1 MKMIRWLGILLLFI
15 CPIISFFLLQYQSGE
30 KEIWKVVIGVLC
42 LCVNSVFLFF
52 YLLLIE
58 KFVNPR
64 LDSLEN
70 KKSQPKENLK
80 RIDNDVEQEK
90 VNPVGLFKNRDQVNV
105 KKVEKTIDEAG
116 GIEKTPDKKKKSIL
130 AIFWE
135 GHDRSVLKEIRKKVE
150 EIAGESIELSELYKL
165 SDRIDNKTYDDEG
178 GFWSVVN
185 HFRDIPLEISQFQI
199 DTIKIKISELELKN
213 QEHGLKDAAE
223 PGQKPDEM
231 SSSQKNFG
239 ISSPTYLSPTV
250 DSPNNSQEDAPPSL
264 ISDKDANSNDQF
276 NQEDTPPLSN
286 LNQNE

>member
-1 MKMIRWLGILLLFI
+1 MIRWLGILLLFI